1 MTYDLAQLHSI
12 IKKRRVGFL
21 IRISVSLLLMA
32 IACVLIFSD
41 INDTLTFLMI
51 VFEFIGV
58 FYIYRIFVGYAHFVL
73 FSREIRGENVLED
86 EYIGVRKINYFGRYH
101 EFGGKVRLFHT
112 GTNRKSVNADAIRT
126 KVYLK
131 EENGNVVCLS
141 DLYKS
146 STDVY
151 EIGDTLVKYA
161 GTKFPVVV
169 SRAVEKQPCPI
180 CGEINFLGAEECLA
194 CGLKSKK

>member
-12 IKKRRVGFL
+12 INKRRVGFL

-41 INDTLTFLMI
+41 IHDTLTFLMI

-58 FYIYRIFVGYAHFVL
+58 FYIYRIFVGYAPFVL

-146 STDVY
+146 SAK
-151 EIGDTLVKYA
+151 IQQA
-161 GTKFPVVV
+161 
-169 SRAVEKQPCPI
+169 
-180 CGEINFLGAEECLA
+180 
-194 CGLKSKK
+194 